1 MNTLLREYFTACV
14 SPRGK
19 KTDHSTKVSLA
30 FSGRKVTRFFRALST
45 NLPVSAACV
54 SISSELFA
62 ELAAAVL
69 VRFLLGILTLTVKV
83 MGNDLKIP
91 ARLCL
96 NNSVY
101 IIAPNRS
108 LLIKLTGVYF
118 LLDEVIFTI
127 KV

>member
-1 MNTLLREYFTACV
+1 M
-14 SPRGK
+14 
-19 KTDHSTKVSLA
+19 
-30 FSGRKVTRFFRALST
+30 
-45 NLPVSAACV
+45 
-54 SISSELFA
+54 
-62 ELAAAVL
+62 
-69 VRFLLGILTLTVKV
+69 TLTVKVV

-127 KV
+127 KVRTLERILGS

>member
-1 MNTLLREYFTACV
+1 M
-14 SPRGK
+14 
-19 KTDHSTKVSLA
+19 
-30 FSGRKVTRFFRALST
+30 
-45 NLPVSAACV
+45 
-54 SISSELFA
+54 
-62 ELAAAVL
+62 
-69 VRFLLGILTLTVKV
+69 TLTVKVV

-127 KV
+127 KVRILERILGS

>member
-1 MNTLLREYFTACV
+1 MN
-14 SPRGK
+14 
-19 KTDHSTKVSLA
+19 
-30 FSGRKVTRFFRALST
+30 
-45 NLPVSAACV
+45 
-54 SISSELFA
+54 
-62 ELAAAVL
+62 
-69 VRFLLGILTLTVKV
+69 LTVKVV

-96 NNSVY
+96 NNSVH

-118 LLDEVIFTI
+118 FLDEVIFTI